1 MQLFVQ
7 GQSTYALDVKQE
19 MRVGDVKEIL
29 SDLESVPCEEQV
41 LYYGGLPLEDDSFVC
56 DSVPE
61 NGTLSLTVRL
71 LGGNCWTVHSK

>member
-1 MQLFVQ
+1 MQLFIQ
-7 GQSTYALDVKQE
+7 GQSTHALNVE
-19 MRVGDVKEIL
+19 EETRVSDVKEYL
-29 SDLESVPCEEQV
+29 VCLESVPSEDQV

-71 LGGNCWTVHSK
+71 LGGTF